1 MFKKHKEI
9 KETKVCSVCGCVY
22 EKGKEVEVK
31 LPLGLLWGT
40 QCESSGKKEYCLAHA
55 PKYDK
60 ADYSPYVDIGTVY
73 FKNNVPCD
81 ENGIPLIG
89 LSKPKV

>member
-1 MFKKHKEI
+1 MFKKHQEI

-22 EKGKEVEVK
+22 EKGKEVEVRTFYFSPIGDY
-31 LPLGLLWGT
+31 LT
-40 QCESSGKKEYCLAHA
+40 KKFCLADA

-60 ADYSPYVDIGTVY
+60 EDYSPLVDQGTIY

-89 LSKPKV
+89 LNKPTK